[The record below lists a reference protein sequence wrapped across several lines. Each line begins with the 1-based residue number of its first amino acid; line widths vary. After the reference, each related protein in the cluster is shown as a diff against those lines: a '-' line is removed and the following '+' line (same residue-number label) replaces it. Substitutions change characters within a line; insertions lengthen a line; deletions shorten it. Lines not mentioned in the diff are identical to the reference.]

1 MSAYADTS
9 FLVSLYIADANS
21 ISAATIAASAELP
34 LITSVLGELEI
45 TNAFALRMF
54 RKELKASELRRAEAA
69 FRTDL
74 EEGVLSIRPV
84 TAAVYEKAQL
94 IAQRRT
100 PRLGTR
106 TLDILHVASALAL
119 EAEVFYTFD
128 KNQRKLARTEGL
140 KAA

>member
-9 FLVSLYIADANS
+9 FLVSLYIVDANS
-21 ISAATIAASAELP
+21 ISAATKAASAELP
-34 LITSVLGELEI
+34 LVTSVLGELEI

-54 RKELKASELRRAEAA
+54 RKELGVSELRRAEAA
-69 FRTDL
+69 FRRDI

-84 TAAVYEKAQL
+84 TTAVYEKARL
-94 IAQRRT
+94 VAQRRT

-119 EAEVFYTFD
+119 EAKAFFTFD
-128 KNQRKLARTEGL
+128 KNQRKLARAEGL
-140 KAA
+140 KTG